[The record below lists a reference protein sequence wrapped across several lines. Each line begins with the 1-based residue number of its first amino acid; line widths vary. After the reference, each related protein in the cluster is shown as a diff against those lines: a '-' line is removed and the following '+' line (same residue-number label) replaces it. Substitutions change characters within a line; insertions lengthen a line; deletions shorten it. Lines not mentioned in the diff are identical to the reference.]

1 MKKKLDFKNFS
12 IYFDQYLFIAI
23 TLLSVMGLFF
33 LYSASQ
39 EDISTVAKQAVF
51 VGLGLLLMFM
61 VSQPDP
67 DFYNTFSGLFLI
79 FSLLLIFLTMIFGKE
94 INGAKRW
101 LDLGFFTL
109 QSSEIIKISLPI
121 FLSSY
126 LYNKPLPIS
135 TKQTFITLILIGFIF
150 AIVAGQ
156 PDLGTSLVVFMS
168 GGYVLFLAGLSWR
181 FIGSAGALFLLS
193 LPFLWNNFL
202 EPFQRQ
208 RVLTYLNPD
217 ADPYGTAWNITQSKI
232 AIGSGGINGKGY
244 QEGSQAHL
252 DFLPETETDFIF
264 AVIAEE
270 FGFIGVCILLSVFFF
285 ILIRCL
291 YLAFNARDRFCRL
304 TIGGLSLVFASTLF
318 INLAMVVGV
327 VPVVG
332 MPLPFISKG
341 GSSLLS
347 FYLAFGIIISMATH
361 KKLMQR

>member
-1 MKKKLDFKNFS
+1 M
-12 IYFDQYLFIAI
+12 
-23 TLLSVMGLFF
+23 
-33 LYSASQ
+33 
-39 EDISTVAKQAVF
+39 
-51 VGLGLLLMFM
+51 
-61 VSQPDP
+61 
-67 DFYNTFSGLFLI
+67 
-79 FSLLLIFLTMIFGKE
+79 
-94 INGAKRW
+94 
-101 LDLGFFTL
+101 
-109 QSSEIIKISLPI
+109 
-121 FLSSY
+121 
-126 LYNKPLPIS
+126 
-135 TKQTFITLILIGFIF
+135 
-150 AIVAGQ
+150 
-156 PDLGTSLVVFMS
+156 
-168 GGYVLFLAGLSWR
+168 
-181 FIGSAGALFLLS
+181 
-193 LPFLWNNFL
+193 
-202 EPFQRQ
+202 
-208 RVLTYLNPD
+208 NPD

-285 ILIRCL
+285 ILLRCL

-347 FYLAFGIIISMATH
+347 FYIAFGIIISMATH

>member
-1 MKKKLDFKNFS
+1 MADLSGKT
-12 IYFDQYLFIAI
+12 LFISGASRGIGLAI
-23 TLLSVMGLFF
+23 
-33 LYSASQ
+33 
-39 EDISTVAKQAVF
+39 
-51 VGLGLLLMFM
+51 
-61 VSQPDP
+61 
-67 DFYNTFSGLFLI
+67 
-79 FSLLLIFLTMIFGKE
+79 
-94 INGAKRW
+94 AKRAAA
-101 LDLGFFTL
+101 DGAN
-109 QSSEIIKISLPI
+109 I
-121 FLSSY
+121 
-126 LYNKPLPIS
+126 
-135 TKQTFITLILIGFIF
+135 
-150 AIVAGQ
+150 AIAAKTTE
-156 PDLGTSLVVFMS
+156 PHPR
-168 GGYVLFLAGLSWR
+168 LAGT
-181 FIGSAGALFLLS
+181 IYTAAEEIQAAGGNALTLLLS

-202 EPFQRQ
+202 EPFQQQ

-232 AIGSGGINGKGY
+232 AIGSGGIDGKGY

-285 ILIRCL
+285 ILLRCL

-347 FYLAFGIIISMATH
+347 FYIAFGIIISMATH
-361 KKLMQR
+361 KKLMQK